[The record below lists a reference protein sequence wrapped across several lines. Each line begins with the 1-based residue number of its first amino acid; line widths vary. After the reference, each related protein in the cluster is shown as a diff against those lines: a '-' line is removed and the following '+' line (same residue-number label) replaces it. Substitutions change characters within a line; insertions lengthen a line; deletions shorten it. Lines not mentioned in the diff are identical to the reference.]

1 VNPKQYLL
9 ITSYDL
15 VPDNL
20 IVDKNKSRENY
31 ACSLTFF
38 YCQEKEKKTRFS
50 RRMVITQVKKEQIFV
65 EKTRSKY

>member
-1 VNPKQYLL
+1 
-9 ITSYDL
+9 

-31 ACSLTFF
+31 ACSLAFF